1 MERVK
6 KKEKRKQIKKGWILA
21 LALVILGLVTG
32 LLLHE
37 KKEAAKV
44 PEEVKILQAPQ
55 EIFVVNLPEMDVDS
69 LAVYPRDYTDYE
81 LMRINGEMKLRTDP
95 DTALR
100 QDVVED
106 ILYAAGCMKADIAI
120 GKMDEV
126 PDPPEA
132 FGFDEPLLRYV
143 IRQVNGTETQVLLG
157 DKVPGTDAE
166 LYYCTA
172 DGMLYTVLAEPCE
185 PLFVHEEYLRDFR
198 QPALQSDLIDRIDIT
213 GDTTLSLQYT
223 KDGFVMK
230 EPVEYPADPSKMD
243 ALLKYVE
250 RMAFESYLG
259 KQEEND
265 LEALG
270 LKEPCITLTLTQAP
284 STVTGITA
292 QGETLSYDVPEKTY
306 TLTLGKDTGRSGVY
320 LGWEGGVYKG
330 SNFLFGVW
338 KELKPEEFC
347 SKTPMNFQVDRL
359 QRISVETQKEK
370 AVYELEMVEVITENN
385 QIATDEYGQVLYD
398 VQIQKNGET
407 ADAETFLNWY
417 VQLNQ
422 ASLSGTV
429 PAGAQPEGEIL
440 ATLLF
445 ETDAVERKVV
455 FRSFDALHAAM
466 EVDGTTVFYL
476 EKEAISLLNQLP

>member
-1 MERVK
+1 MRGAAGIAAQKEPVKQMERVK

-198 QPALQSDLIDRIDIT
+198 LRV
-213 GDTTLSLQYT
+213 GN
-223 KDGFVMK
+223 
-230 EPVEYPADPSKMD
+230 
-243 ALLKYVE
+243 ALLTGTDRSIAE
-250 RMAFESYLG
+250 LSACCGFENQNYFSRCY
-259 KQEEND
+259 KQYY
-265 LEALG
+265 
-270 LKEPCITLTLTQAP
+270 
-284 STVTGITA
+284 
-292 QGETLSYDVPEKTY
+292 GETPSQS
-306 TLTLGKDTGRSGVY
+306 RAR
-320 LGWEGGVYKG
+320 
-330 SNFLFGVW
+330 N
-338 KELKPEEFC
+338 LK
-347 SKTPMNFQVDRL
+347 NRL
-359 QRISVETQKEK
+359 
-370 AVYELEMVEVITENN
+370 
-385 QIATDEYGQVLYD
+385 
-398 VQIQKNGET
+398 
-407 ADAETFLNWY
+407 
-417 VQLNQ
+417 
-422 ASLSGTV
+422 
-429 PAGAQPEGEIL
+429 
-440 ATLLF
+440 
-445 ETDAVERKVV
+445 
-455 FRSFDALHAAM
+455 
-466 EVDGTTVFYL
+466 DG
-476 EKEAISLLNQLP
+476 